1 MVRIGRVVHLVPL
14 WIDRNRRLSHTR
26 EHTLTV
32 CDPSLS
38 QISNAYVFF
47 MHKCG
52 RLLNISNVSMIEFQN
67 TERRYDN
74 LHDTD
79 NMTYIGRSGQTSV
92 NVLGSLFYE
101 FVPHRAYPRFAEDSA
116 DH

>member
-1 MVRIGRVVHLVPL
+1 
-14 WIDRNRRLSHTR
+14 
-26 EHTLTV
+26 
-32 CDPSLS
+32 
-38 QISNAYVFF
+38 
-47 MHKCG
+47 
-52 RLLNISNVSMIEFQN
+52 MIEFQN

-116 DH
+116 DHWEWRVSLSRQLFNSWISGNNRGEQRRRAVMMEWKETRLKEENEGVILR